1 MLISRITEP
10 VSVIICTFLNIYCQT
25 VFQRLCWFLAND
37 VENTNLVDTENLFFL
52 PYRKSNKQYDEY
64 DSIAFFFTLMSE

>member
-10 VSVIICTFLNIYCQT
+10 VSVIICTFLNICCQT

-37 VENTNLVDTENLFFL
+37 VESTNLVDTENLFFL
-52 PYRKSNKQYDEY
+52 PYRKPNKQYDEY
-64 DSIAFFFTLMSE
+64 DSTAFFFTLMSE